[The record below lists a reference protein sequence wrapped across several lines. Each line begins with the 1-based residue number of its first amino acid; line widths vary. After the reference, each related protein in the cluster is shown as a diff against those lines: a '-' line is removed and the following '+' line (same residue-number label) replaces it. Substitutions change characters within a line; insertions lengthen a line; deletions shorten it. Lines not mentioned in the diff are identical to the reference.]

1 MSNQDQPQDHSPSEE
16 KNVNLPELSA
26 QDRAVLDR
34 VFGDDPEAFVVESDR
49 DDAVLNLL
57 NLLDSPVASELQRPS
72 RINLIQILAARLESS
87 TDLGNLQL
95 SQEDQQ
101 ALDQYI
107 NQGYE
112 VDRVD
117 PDLQSRAE
125 KCARIGESIIGSTSV
140 SSINTSSDLV
150 SRTLS
155 TIQAHID
162 QEEAAMDFSNSNQWA
177 LSGRWADLVSIAAM
191 LLIVASIALPIMS
204 GVRSNA
210 QQGLCFDNMHAAANA
225 FGLYAGSNRDMLPMA
240 TAGFGPTWM
249 DVGSTPERS
258 NSSNLFTLIRTHN
271 ANLEDLACPSNPNAA
286 VGQADPDAWDWR
298 SLQEV
303 SYSYRI
309 MPPGGMR
316 ATAAGQPVRVVLLA
330 DRSPVILR
338 VASGRPIIPE
348 ENSPNHKGK
357 GQHMLMLDGGT
368 QWTTSPIINSQDN
381 IWLPR
386 PIEQVIHQ
394 VRSKLGIITG
404 TELPDGPTDAFVGP

>member
-1 MSNQDQPQDHSPSEE
+1 MSDQDQSQGDEL
-16 KNVNLPELSA
+16 NANQPELSA

-34 VFGDDPEAFVVESDR
+34 IFGDEPEAFAVESER

-72 RINLIQILAARLESS
+72 RINLIQILAARLEASA
-87 TDLGNLQL
+87 DLDSLQL

-112 VDRVD
+112 VGQVD

-125 KCARIGESIIGSTSV
+125 KCAQLGNAITGSASSLTEHTSG
-140 SSINTSSDLV
+140 NTSSDLV
-150 SRTLS
+150 SRTLT

-204 GVRSNA
+204 GVRSSA

-286 VGQADPDAWDWR
+286 VGDVDPDAWDWR

-338 VASGRPIIPE
+338 VVSGRPIIPE
-348 ENSPNHKGK
+348 ENSPNHNGK

-404 TELPDGPTDAFVGP
+404 SEQPDGPTDAFVGP

>member
-1 MSNQDQPQDHSPSEE
+1 MSNQDQSPDQSQGDEH
-16 KNVNLPELSA
+16 NGNLPELSA
-26 QDRAVLDR
+26 QDRKVLDR
-34 VFGDDPEAFVVESDR
+34 IFGDEPEAFVADSDR

-72 RINLIQILAARLESS
+72 RIDLIQILAARLESAS
-87 TDLGNLQL
+87 GLEDTQL
-95 SQEDQQ
+95 SKEDQQ

-107 NQGYE
+107 THEYQ

-117 PDLQSRAE
+117 PDLQSRAA
-125 KCARIGESIIGSTSV
+125 KCDDIGNAITTS
-140 SSINTSSDLV
+140 SPASSSDLV
-150 SRTLS
+150 SRTLA

-162 QEEAAMDFSNSNQWA
+162 QEESAMDFSNSNRWA
-177 LSGRWADLVSIAAM
+177 LSVRWSDLISVAAM
-191 LLIVASIALPIMS
+191 LLIVASIALPMMTS
-204 GVRSNA
+204 MRANA
-210 QQGLCFDNMHAAANA
+210 QQTICFDNMHSAANA

-271 ANLEDLACPSNPNAA
+271 ADLEDLACPSNPNAV
-286 VGQADPDAWDWR
+286 VGDVDPDAWDWR
-298 SLQEV
+298 SLQEI

-338 VASGRPIIPE
+338 VVKGQLIIPE
-348 ENSPNHKGK
+348 ENSPNHNGT

-386 PIEQVIHQ
+386 PIEQGLHLL
-394 VRSKLGIITG
+394 RTELGIITG
-404 TELPDGPTDAFVGP
+404 SELPDGPTDAFVGP